1 MPDREQ
7 QQPVERLAI
16 LLGKAATPA
25 RVADTAQML
34 AKAVE
39 AALPLGVAEDA
50 ITLVV
55 KNLNMV
61 ATLRAWTPAGDEA
74 LTFLS
79 NVVFDPVRTSQNDPI
94 RTAGVARALAHS
106 GKDMVDDG
114 GVFFV
119 PCQSDSPRIKLDRTL
134 VHVLEQL
141 ASSEHTTRVHG
152 GTQVYSVV
160 LRVGRAKE
168 QSSRHQVRLVI
179 NGKAQDVQLHADAF
193 DSFVEAMRSGRKVK
207 VELKACWRKLGSEFE
222 LDLQRTTAVRIDPTW
237 RQADFTKLLA
247 EPILSVEEGLA
258 ILSEL
263 EGDE

>member
-79 NVVFDPVRTSQNDPI
+79 NVVFDPVRTSQNGPI
-94 RTAGVARALAHS
+94 RCNSRARRQ
-106 GKDMVDDG
+106 
-114 GVFFV
+114 
-119 PCQSDSPRIKLDRTL
+119 C
-134 VHVLEQL
+134 
-141 ASSEHTTRVHG
+141 
-152 GTQVYSVV
+152 SV
-160 LRVGRAKE
+160 RCPA
-168 QSSRHQVRLVI
+168 
-179 NGKAQDVQLHADAF
+179 
-193 DSFVEAMRSGRKVK
+193 
-207 VELKACWRKLGSEFE
+207 
-222 LDLQRTTAVRIDPTW
+222 PT
-237 RQADFTKLLA
+237 
-247 EPILSVEEGLA
+247 
-258 ILSEL
+258 
-263 EGDE
+263 